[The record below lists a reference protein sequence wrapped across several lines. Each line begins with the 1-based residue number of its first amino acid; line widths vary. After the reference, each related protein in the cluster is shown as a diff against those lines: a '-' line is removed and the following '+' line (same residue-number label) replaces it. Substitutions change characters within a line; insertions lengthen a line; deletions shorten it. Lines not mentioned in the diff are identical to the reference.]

1 VVPNSIRVFVCS
13 MIGGLI
19 AVGPAIVA
27 AQTNRS
33 RESSLRERIAGKV
46 ARDAAP
52 DIRYIDL
59 DELLGDQRD
68 ANLHPSKILGDDAWT
83 FQTLPS
89 GLIYKSYLAGVK
101 ESRLSAHVI
110 YDRSALDRN
119 DALWDATLGSR
130 VGLFRYGTRDSLM
143 PQGFQID
150 VEGSAQVRLDLPEG
164 VDVRSVDFR
173 GGLPIT
179 FGFGRHQTKFAYY
192 HISSHLAD
200 EFVLKNPGFRRL
212 NFVRDVLVL
221 GHAYYL
227 TDDVRIYA
235 EAGWAFYSDVS
246 EPWEFQ
252 FGLDYAPL
260 MPTGPRGAPFFAIN
274 GHLREELNFSG
285 TLTVQA
291 GWAWRADQHGHLLR
305 IGLHYLN
312 GGSNQFEFFDFHEQ
326 QIGCGV
332 WYDF

>member
-1 VVPNSIRVFVCS
+1 MPRSLWLIAWPV
-13 MIGGLI
+13 IGGLI
-19 AVGPAIVA
+19 AVSSGIAD
-27 AQTNRS
+27 AQSMR
-33 RESSLRERIAGKV
+33 G
-46 ARDAAP
+46 RDASLAEWHVASVP
-52 DIRYIDL
+52 HDAGPEIEYIDL
-59 DELLGDQRD
+59 DELLGADRD
-68 ANLHPSKILGDDAWT
+68 ANLYPSENFRDNAWT

-110 YDRSALDRN
+110 HDRSRLDRS
-119 DALWDATLGSR
+119 DVLWDATLGGR
-130 VGLFRYGTRDSLM
+130 VGLVRYGTRDALI
-143 PQGFQID
+143 PRGIQID
-150 VEGSAQVRLDLPEG
+150 VEGSAQLRLDVPED
-164 VDVRSVDFR
+164 VDFRSADFR

-192 HISSHLAD
+192 HLSSHLGD
-200 EFVLKNPGFRRL
+200 EFLSKNPGFRRL

-221 GHAYYL
+221 GHAFYL

-235 EAGWAFYSDVS
+235 EAGWAFFSDVS

-260 MPTGPRGAPFFAIN
+260 RPTGPRGAPFFAVN

-285 TLTVQA
+285 TLTAQA
-291 GWAWRADQHGHLLR
+291 GWAWRADEHGHLLR
-305 IGLHYLN
+305 VGVHYLN

-326 QIGCGV
+326 QLGGGV